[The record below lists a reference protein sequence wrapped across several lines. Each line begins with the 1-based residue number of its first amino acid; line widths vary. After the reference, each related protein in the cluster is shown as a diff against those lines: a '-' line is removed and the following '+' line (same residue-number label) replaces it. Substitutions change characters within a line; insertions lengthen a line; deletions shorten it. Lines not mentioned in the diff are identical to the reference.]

1 MLGASSLIAF
11 VATTDGA
18 RARSFYEHVLGLKFV
33 SEDDFAFVF
42 DSAGAPL
49 RIQKVQTL
57 TPQPYTVLG
66 WAVRSIDEAVK
77 ALEGIGI
84 TLERYAFLEQD
95 EHGVWRS
102 PSGAKVVWLKDP
114 DGNLLSL
121 SEPPPTRSSNK

>member
-11 VATTDGA
+11 VATADGA

-33 SEDDFAFVF
+33 SEDDFAIVF

-49 RIQKVQTL
+49 RIQKVQKL

-102 PSGAKVVWLKDP
+102 PSGAKVAWLKDP